1 MQIFQRFFLR
11 DLKKCRK
18 RCILSNCMTATVSGS
33 YACIFRYFIKKD
45 VEMKFQV
52 GYQNNRKFLNYL
64 LEHGEMVSEL
74 YFPWGAFTTGRGV
87 NAEQQQLEDDLAL
100 FAGKKFK
107 FCLLLNGNCYGKE
120 ALSKAFFERLG
131 SAAGE
136 IRERFGLASVT
147 TASPVIAGFL
157 KKNFPAL
164 HIRASVN
171 MEIGTPEGVEYLA
184 DEFDSFYLKREYNY
198 DRARIVRMREVCR
211 KLGKKLYI
219 LANSGCL
226 NFCSARTF
234 HDNLVAHDAE
244 LREVRNRQDFMP
256 HLCWERY
263 HSGSNLEDFL
273 RSSWIRP
280 EDIKHYAPYC
290 HTMKLATRQ
299 HSNPRMILG
308 AYCSER
314 FDGNVLD
321 LTEPCYAQAFA
332 PRILDNR
339 SLDDV
344 ELPGLCGSNCTH
356 CGRCQEILQ
365 KAVKSCE

>member
-1 MQIFQRFFLR
+1 
-11 DLKKCRK
+11 
-18 RCILSNCMTATVSGS
+18 LSE
-33 YACIFRYFIKKD
+33 KKD

-131 SAAGE
+131 SAVGE

-171 MEIGTPEGVEYLA
+171 MEIGTPEAVEYLA

-234 HDNLVAHDAE
+234 HDNLVAHQHEIAQMDNAVTFHGVCTKFLSAGTNKE
-244 LREVRNRQDFMP
+244 NL
-256 HLCWERY
+256 LAK
-263 HSGSNLEDFL
+263 SNF
-273 RSSWIRP
+273 IRP
-280 EDIKHYAPYC
+280 EDVRYYEDLC
-290 HTMKLATRQ
+290 DGMKIATRTNF
-299 HSNPRMILG
+299 NPTAVVC
-308 AYCSER
+308 AYFNGR
-314 FDGNVLD
+314 FRGNLLD
-321 LTEPCYAQAFA
+321 LTEPAHSA
-332 PRILDNR
+332 
-339 SLDDV
+339 V
-344 ELPGLCGSNCTH
+344 LPGMIVANDRIPDDYISRRLKCDRICEKCNMC
-356 CGRCQEILQ
+356 REIQEQATVLL
-365 KAVKSCE
+365 